1 MQRDSALIFLSGI
14 VLFTAGLGSEFV
26 SMQARFAFF
35 AQEMLRYGP
44 SFFPT
49 TYGLPYPDYPAGS
62 TLAVYLVSLLF
73 GRVIPF
79 AAVLPTAAVSALIL
93 VVTYQIGAMHSRKW
107 GLGAVL
113 LELSTYLFLSESRS
127 ISLDQY
133 VSLATVLSFYL
144 VYSSGLCG
152 GKKRLWFIP
161 LILTAAFFFRGPIG
175 MIIPAAVV
183 CGYYLWRRE
192 FRNSLLMAG
201 GTLFLLAACG
211 TALLGAAYLQGGEDL
226 VKRVI
231 DAQAAGRMV
240 DGRESCLFY
249 WYRCLSSCA
258 VSCPLAILVVGARFR
273 RILKRE
279 TPDDTFLGYLACW
292 VLIVL
297 IGMSV
302 PAAKKA
308 RYILPIVPAL
318 ALAASWVFI
327 DLSLKGVLAETRKA
341 VVRICSF
348 IPLSAGLAAVA
359 FLVFGPLFRLHAGIH
374 SVVAAGLLTGLAV
387 IVWAARRRLKNYQNG
402 DMTLMAAAV
411 AAFII
416 IDAGIFEPVEI
427 DRQRTM
433 PFAEK
438 LLSLQQGRPGEVVFY
453 RIGPDGEDIKF
464 MVNYNRPI
472 TPVFVKSPE
481 ELLGRQ
487 KDSYFIARKQDFEQ
501 LPEAIKKQMNLCF
514 QGRIGHKDCVVFT
527 FQDFGPNKP
536 IGMRTGVREAGAA
549 SAPQESKR

>member
-1 MQRDSALIFLSGI
+1 MVKIELPRRFSQVQRDSALIFLSGI
-14 VLFTAGLGSEFV
+14 VLFTAGLGPEFI
-26 SMQARFAFF
+26 SMQARFALF

-73 GRVIPF
+73 GRVTPF
-79 AAVLPTAAVSALIL
+79 AVVLPTAVVSALIL
-93 VVTYQIGAMHSRKW
+93 VVTYRIGAIHSREW
-107 GLGAVL
+107 GLSAVL

-133 VSLATVLSFYL
+133 VSLATVLCFYL
-144 VYSSGLCG
+144 VYSSDLCG
-152 GKKRLWFIP
+152 RKKRLWFIP

-175 MIIPAAVV
+175 LIIPAAVV

-192 FRNSLLMAG
+192 FRKSLLMAG
-201 GTLFLLAACG
+201 VTLFLLAACG

-240 DGRESCLFY
+240 DGRESYLFY

-258 VSCPLAILVVGARFR
+258 VSYPLAILVVGARFR
-273 RILKRE
+273 RILRRE
-279 TPDDTFLGYLACW
+279 TRDDTFLGYMACW

-318 ALAASWVFI
+318 ALAASCVFI

-341 VVRICSF
+341 VIRICSF
-348 IPLSAGLAAVA
+348 IPLSASVAAVG
-359 FLVFGPLFRLHAGIH
+359 FLVFGRLFRFHADIY

-387 IVWAARRRLKNYQNG
+387 IVWAARRRLKSYPNG
-402 DMTLMAAAV
+402 DMALMAAAV
-411 AAFII
+411 AATGAPGRSSFL
-416 IDAGIFEPVEI
+416 P
-427 DRQRTM
+427 DRPRW
-433 PFAEK
+433 
-438 LLSLQQGRPGEVVFY
+438 
-453 RIGPDGEDIKF
+453 
-464 MVNYNRPI
+464 
-472 TPVFVKSPE
+472 
-481 ELLGRQ
+481 
-487 KDSYFIARKQDFEQ
+487 
-501 LPEAIKKQMNLCF
+501 
-514 QGRIGHKDCVVFT
+514 
-527 FQDFGPNKP
+527 
-536 IGMRTGVREAGAA
+536 
-549 SAPQESKR
+549 